1 MDNNIT
7 MYNLKK
13 QTEISDFSDRVLELE
28 NLYRRTNELI
38 FAKHAKRIELPVFV
52 TIQSKGKRRA
62 YGWCYTVPNWVA
74 SDGVTRIAYEINI
87 AAETLGRH
95 LEDTYVTLVHEM
107 VHLYNLQE
115 GIKDTASRSD
125 RHNKKFGATCSLIG
139 LANKADDYLGWT
151 THCPWSESSDELHE
165 LLDAYREEGRPELL
179 QVNRMDEKG
188 VIWKPGKGEAG
199 VGGEEGAGNGE
210 SKPKKKKTNQRKY
223 VCPHCGTSVR
233 ATKQVRIMCADC
245 MELMIPAVKNE
256 DN

>member
-13 QTEISDFSDRVLELE
+13 QFEISDFSDRILELE

-52 TIQSKGKRRA
+52 TIQSRGKRRA
-62 YGWCYTVPNWVA
+62 YGWCYVVPNWVA
-74 SDGVTRIAYEINI
+74 SDGETRMAYEINI
-87 AAETLGRH
+87 AAETLGRP
-95 LEDTYVTLVHEM
+95 LEETYVTLVHEM
-107 VHLYNLQE
+107 VHLYNCQE
-115 GIKDTASRSD
+115 GIKDTAARSD

-139 LANKADDYLGWT
+139 LANKADEYLGWT
-151 THCPWSESSDELHE
+151 THCPWNESSDELHE

-188 VIWKPGKGEAG
+188 VIWKPGKGE
-199 VGGEEGAGNGE
+199 EGAGSEGAGT
-210 SKPKKKKTNQRKY
+210 STPKKRKSNQIKY

-245 MELMIPAVKNE
+245 MELMTPEVKNE
-256 DN
+256 D

>member
-1 MDNNIT
+1 MNEKIT

-13 QTEISDFSDRVLELE
+13 QSEISDFSDRVLELE

-38 FAKHAKRIELPVFV
+38 FARFAKRIELPVFV

-125 RHNKKFGATCSLIG
+125 RHNKKFVATCDLIG
-139 LANKADDYLGWT
+139 LANKSDDYLGWT
-151 THCPWSESSDELHE
+151 THCPWEQSSEELHQ

-199 VGGEEGAGNGE
+199 VGGSGEEGAGT
-210 SKPKKKKTNQRKY
+210 STPKKRKSNQIKY
-223 VCPHCGTSVR
+223 VCPHCGASVR

-245 MELMIPAVKNE
+245 MELMIQEVKNE
-256 DN
+256 D